1 MAHIFSLILLVM
13 GLCIP
18 VHAYAAECQG
28 LTTEPTYLDNGVSPR
43 ETYRPT
49 ESLNLAS
56 HGTYDFYGYSNTL
69 TLYSKYKF
77 YGKTS
82 YYVFVTNRS
91 SYEVTVKAKTLLHT
105 YATYTVPADT
115 TISFDIRDM
124 DSTTEFY
131 LTFDGSYMS
140 FTGSIT

>member
-56 HGTYDFYGYSNTL
+56 HGTYIFMDIQTL
-69 TLYSKYKF
+69 SRCIQNINSTERRHI
-77 YGKTS
+77 TS
-82 YYVFVTNRS
+82 S
-91 SYEVTVKAKTLLHT
+91 
-105 YATYTVPADT
+105 
-115 TISFDIRDM
+115 
-124 DSTTEFY
+124 
-131 LTFDGSYMS
+131 
-140 FTGSIT
+140 